1 MFDLARKRRAAMKS
15 RITALATAMAVGCA
29 VTASYADDPAREDAM
44 LSHAKVSMNQAITV
58 AEEQGSGQAIDA
70 NYIPKS
76 GTMGTYDVKVLSMDG
91 KKLLDFNINPE
102 NGRVLKATRASVEK
116 VFTRIKPADLQAAQ
130 TPLKGAI
137 KTAEAQTGGKAVMAD
152 TDRHVDTVRYTVKVA
167 MADGTTKTI
176 KVNGADGKLAS
187 SN

>member
-1 MFDLARKRRAAMKS
+1 MKS
-15 RITALATAMAVGCA
+15 RITALATAIAMGCA
-29 VTASYADDPAREDAM
+29 ATASYADDPAHEDAM
-44 LSHAKVSMNQAITV
+44 LSQAKVSLNQAITV
-58 AEEQGSGQAIDA
+58 AEEQGAGQAIDA
-70 NYIPKS
+70 DYIPKS
-76 GTMGTYDVKVLSMDG
+76 GTLGIYDVKVLSMDG

-102 NGRVLKATRASVEK
+102 NGRVLKATRVHVEK

-152 TDRHVDTVRYTVKVA
+152 TDRHGDTVRYTVKVA

-176 KVNGADGKLAS
+176 KVNGADGKLALGK
-187 SN
+187 